1 MVNTSDYIN
10 SGILEQHCFDIFD
23 EKRGQEIMAL
33 RLVRPQIDRELN
45 EIEDTIFQIAK
56 SQAIQPS
63 PRLKQSILAALG
75 FTGEEKLDIVNL
87 PLTGKSSSHTAWLN
101 TIAHLL
107 PAKPYED
114 FFASLLRQDI
124 HIAQTL
130 VVTRMDVPEEIHEE
144 VAESFFILHGQCA
157 CTVGHETFI
166 LNAGDHLEIPLHIN
180 HDIKIL
186 SPYVIAILQHQ
197 FA

>member
-1 MVNTSDYIN
+1 MVNISDYIN

-23 EKRGQEIMAL
+23 EKRGQEITAL
-33 RLVRPQIDRELN
+33 RLVHPEIDHELN
-45 EIEDTIFQIAK
+45 EIEDTIFQMAK
-56 SQAIQPS
+56 SHAITPA
-63 PRLKQSILAALG
+63 PHLKQSIWRALG
-75 FTGEEKLDIVNL
+75 FLSEGKLDIGNL
-87 PLTGKSSSHTAWLN
+87 PPTDKNSSDTAWLN
-101 TIAHLL
+101 TVAHLL
-107 PAKPYED
+107 PAEPYED
-114 FFASLLRQDI
+114 FFSALLRQDA

-130 VVTRMDVPEEIHEE
+130 VVTRMNVPEEIHEE

-157 CTVGHETFI
+157 CTVGGDVFI